1 MFTCRTVFGKTP
13 LGTRLR
19 IEQDGK
25 CVHCFV
31 RSDGLG
37 AIFVTD
43 EDYESRVAFMYLTKL
58 ITQYDAE
65 HRQTWL
71 DVESDASI
79 PYPQLRQDLLDY
91 KDPAKVD
98 KIVKIQQDIDET
110 MVVLVSYLID

>member
-19 IEQDGK
+19 VEQDNK
-25 CVHCFV
+25 SVHCFV

-58 ITQYDAE
+58 ITQYDTE
-65 HRQTWL
+65 LRQTWL
-71 DVESDASI
+71 DIDSDASI

-91 KDPAKVD
+91 QDPAKVD
-98 KIVKIQQDIDET
+98 NIVKIQQDLDET
-110 MVVLVSYLID
+110 MVVLVSCFID